1 MSFIIHRCQHIKVN
15 GTQCGSPALK
25 RNRFCFFHKRWHEQR
40 IVIHAAK
47 ARHCRPALDLPVLED
62 ANSIQVSIMQIMR
75 LLLHGQL
82 DQKTAGML
90 LYALQI
96 ASSNLRHTSFEETF
110 KTRIVVDP
118 SRVHETELDGDPWN
132 EEDLYDEEDEEEDDD
147 EVAEEAEAK
156 GKAGKQ
162 KNKNKNDEEVS
173 DAEIDESGEDGELRD
188 EDEVHEND
196 EVAELQAALQRKPAA
211 RHQPSAEAIR
221 SEIRRRLVRMLPATL
236 KHLSETASLP
246 SATAE
251 ARSAEWPAA
260 AVPPLIAAQTTPETR
275 QTASKELLHLAQ
287 AAGIA
292 AVKPPEKPRVAAEFF
307 SLSRYRD

>member
-62 ANSIQVSIMQIMR
+62 ANSIQVSLMQVMR

-82 DQKTAGML
+82 DRKTAGML

-132 EEDLYDEEDEEEDDD
+132 EEDLYDEDDDEEDDD
-147 EVAEEAEAK
+147 EVAEEAEGK

-162 KNKNKNDEEVS
+162 KNKKDEEVS
-173 DAEIDESGEDGELRD
+173 DDEEDGEVD
-188 EDEVHEND
+188 ENAEADEN
-196 EVAELQAALQRKPAA
+196 AELQAALQRKPAA
-211 RHQPSAEAIR
+211 KHQPSAEAIR
-221 SEIRRRLVRMLPATL
+221 SEIRRRLARMLPANPNRQ
-236 KHLSETASLP
+236 SETAEP
-246 SATAE
+246 SETIEPRSAKWPAGVVSPAIA
-251 ARSAEWPAA
+251 ARS
-260 AVPPLIAAQTTPETR
+260 TPETP
-275 QTASKELLHLAQ
+275 QTASKKLLHLAE

-292 AVKPPEKPRVAAEFF
+292 AVKPPKRPRLADEFF
-307 SLSRYRD
+307 SLPRYRD